1 MGGLQASR
9 LRWVRLLGALVLLAA
24 AAGIAAA
31 VSGPSISGPTPVGT
45 SGLFAAD
52 LIHDPAPGDTT
63 TTTAGAIPTSTS
75 KPPPPPVTT
84 TRPTVT
90 IPRATSSTAASHPTS
105 TTAAVAGPAPT
116 SPQYPQPPA
125 NPTSWSFE
133 ANGLAA
139 RITMTPLAP
148 RVGDTV
154 EFTIETWT
162 TLANET
168 CCNVT
173 LAYANNQVFSR
184 WPPIGPCPKLPIP
197 RQERVS
203 YHITEPEVPLFAGVD
218 TPVSMT
224 VRVATTF
231 NPCAGVPGAGV
242 SADFNWPV
250 TVGLRGA

>member
-1 MGGLQASR
+1 M
-9 LRWVRLLGALVLLAA
+9 LGALVLLAGA
-24 AAGIAAA
+24 TAA
-31 VSGPSISGPTPVGT
+31 VSGPSTSAPTSPAA

-52 LIHDPAPGDTT
+52 LTHAPAPADT
-63 TTTAGAIPTSTS
+63 TTTAGAAPTSTS
-75 KPPPPPVTT
+75 TPPTPPTPPVTR

-90 IPRATSSTAASHPTS
+90 VTAAPATTSTVAVHPATTAGAGGAAGPTPTS
-105 TTAAVAGPAPT
+105 V
-116 SPQYPQPPA
+116 QYPQPPP

-133 ANGLAA
+133 ANGLAV
-139 RITMTPLAP
+139 RIAMTPLAP

-203 YHITEPEVPLFAGVD
+203 YHITEPEVPLFAGVS

-231 NPCAGVPGAGV
+231 NPCASVPGGTIF
-242 SADFNWPV
+242 ADFNWQV
-250 TVGLRGA
+250 TVGFPRA

>member
-1 MGGLQASR
+1 MT
-9 LRWVRLLGALVLLAA
+9 LLGALVLLGAS
-24 AAGIAAA
+24 AGIAAA
-31 VSGPSISGPTPVGT
+31 VSGPSISAPTPAA

-52 LIHDPAPGDTT
+52 LAHAPAPADT
-63 TTTAGAIPTSTS
+63 TTTAGATPTSTS
-75 KPPPPPVTT
+75 TPLHSPVTM
-84 TRPTVT
+84 TRPTASV
-90 IPRATSSTAASHPTS
+90 PAARATTSTVASHPTS
-105 TTAAVAGPAPT
+105 TTAAVAVDTPT
-116 SPQYPQPPA
+116 SLRYPKPPA

-133 ANGLAA
+133 ANGLAVKIA
-139 RITMTPLAP
+139 MTPLAP

-173 LAYANNQVFSR
+173 LTYANNQVFSR

-197 RQERVS
+197 REERVS
-203 YHITEPEVPLFAGVD
+203 YHISEPAVPLFAGVD

-231 NPCAGVPGAGV
+231 NPCAGLPGATIF
-242 SADFNWPV
+242 ADFNWQV
-250 TVGLRGA
+250 TVGFRAA

>member
-1 MGGLQASR
+1 M
-9 LRWVRLLGALVLLAA
+9 LGALVLSVG
-24 AAGIAAA
+24 AAGVTAA
-31 VSGPSISGPTPVGT
+31 VSGPSTSGSPSA

-52 LIHDPAPGDTT
+52 LTHAPAPADTT
-63 TTTAGAIPTSTS
+63 TTSGATPTTTSTPPTPPVTRTPPARTLPRPPATTSTVGGHPTATAGAGDAPGPTPTS
-75 KPPPPPVTT
+75 V
-84 TRPTVT
+84 
-90 IPRATSSTAASHPTS
+90 
-105 TTAAVAGPAPT
+105 
-116 SPQYPQPPA
+116 QYPQPPP

-133 ANGLAA
+133 ANGLAV
-139 RITMTPLAP
+139 RIAMTPLAP

-173 LAYANNQVFSR
+173 LAYANNQVFGR

-203 YHITEPEVPLFAGVD
+203 YHITEPEVPLFAGVS

-231 NPCAGVPGAGV
+231 NPCAGVPGATIF
-242 SADFNWPV
+242 ADFNWQV
-250 TVGLRGA
+250 TVGFPRA